1 MRLAPPAEIARST
14 ERIRMRPSKT
24 SASEFLNVD
33 LDLTA
38 QSGFDDLVRFLEPRA
53 FVLNR
58 VDGFV
63 SLELNGTDR
72 LSLEQTILRFIEL
85 VRSMPQRER
94 NLWDD
99 CDHRTMNIAIQVGLQ
114 PQQAYFA
121 LSANAV
127 SLLADAQCEI
137 VVTVYAPS

>member
-38 QSGFDDLVRFLEPRA
+38 PSGLDDLVRFLEPRA